1 MSHPNRPPKKDTGTV
16 SAVVSGLTRLSEAFR
31 RHLRTWSR
39 RYIAMRVE
47 ARDGDR

>member
-1 MSHPNRPPKKDTGTV
+1 MSHPNRPPKDTGTP
-16 SAVVSGLTRLSEAFR
+16 SAVVSALTRLSEALKT
-31 RHLRTWSR
+31 HWRTWSR